1 VPEMNGKVLNWASD
15 LDPNALTQAQRAAEM
30 PFVPGHVALMP
41 DARVGMGTTI
51 ELEADRPLRA
61 EVAELRSR
69 IDAGLLTADE
79 ARRLEDRD

>member
-1 VPEMNGKVLNWASD
+1 MSFHFAQL
-15 LDPNALTQAQRAAEM
+15 LTLRSPAHQS
-30 PFVPGHVALMP
+30 H
-41 DARVGMGTTI
+41 ARQV
-51 ELEADRPLRA
+51 RPLRA